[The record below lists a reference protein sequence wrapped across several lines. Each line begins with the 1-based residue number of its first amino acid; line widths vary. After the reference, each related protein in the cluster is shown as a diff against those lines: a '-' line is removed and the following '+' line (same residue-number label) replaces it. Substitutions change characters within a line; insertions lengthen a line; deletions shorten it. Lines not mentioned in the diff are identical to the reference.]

1 MQTLQSFI
9 GEQRFG
15 EAVQNFKS
23 RRDFAGLAAY
33 LSESLASDDMPTATQ
48 AKAYNE
54 LGLAELQLEKP
65 AEAARAFHTAIER
78 NPQSV
83 NPRFNLAN
91 LALYARNYI
100 RGLEL
105 FRKIL
110 EIDPAHAGALHHAG
124 LCCAMQDRFEE
135 ALPYF
140 ERSAEAAPGVMGPD
154 FWAGECLVRLGNFER
169 ALPHFRR
176 ALEIMPDHTES
187 IRGLAICLYETR
199 EYTEALT
206 ACDTLIAQGGGA
218 EYLALRV
225 KGDVLLALGQG
236 EKAALCHLGMA
247 ELDFDAREYLHLR
260 SRDLAEQGSD
270 QAEIYA
276 KTIADHLRGMDAEFL
291 ELLPEQQ

>member
-1 MQTLQSFI
+1 MQALQHFI

-15 EAVQNFKS
+15 EAVRAFKTE
-23 RRDFAGLAAY
+23 RDYAGLAAY
-33 LSESLASDDMPTATQ
+33 LTDALASDDMPSATQ
-48 AKAYNE
+48 AKAHNE
-54 LGLAELQLEKP
+54 LGLALLQLEQP
-65 AEAARAFHTAIER
+65 AEAERAFRSAIER
-78 NPQSV
+78 DPKSV

-91 LALYARNYI
+91 LALYARNYV
-100 RGLEL
+100 RGLDL
-105 FRKIL
+105 FREIL

-124 LCCAMQDRFEE
+124 LCCAMQDKFEE

-154 FWAGECLVRLGNFER
+154 FWAGECLVRLGRFEQGV
-169 ALPHFRR
+169 PHFRR

-187 IRGLAICLYETR
+187 IRGLAICLYETK
-199 EYTEALT
+199 EYAEALT
-206 ACDTLIAQGGGA
+206 ACDTLIAGGGGA

-260 SRDLAEQGSD
+260 SRNLAELGSD